1 VTTSARPRVAG
12 ENNRSRRD
20 RARLRLVVT
29 IGVPAVVAIVCLVA
43 AVLTSARRADEAS
56 LDRERQLIQQAIA
69 DRGTRILR
77 EVESVAATSDAKQ
90 AIRRDDDPQWVE
102 RRIGKWLED
111 FFDHDVV
118 LVVDGSDRLQYT
130 RFRASGDAG
139 ATELA
144 KELAASFGFL
154 RGRRLPSD
162 SLRLIAAPDAVKP
175 GRSAVL
181 IQHLPNGPAI
191 VAAVAVGSD
200 SDLASGNPSAPIVA
214 SVKYI
219 DDDMLREIGNRLQL
233 PGLHAIGD
241 AAPALDKEAAT
252 IADAK
257 GQTIARFAWQPVRPS
272 GQIAGYV
279 LPFIALA
286 IAGLAVLLGL
296 MVRHMRRSERAIAAG
311 ETQLRHLALHDPVCG
326 LPNRIYFGERLETV
340 IDEVRH
346 GGPSAAV
353 FYIDLDHFKDVN
365 DTLGHHIGD
374 ELILKV
380 TQRLSRVMRGDDLVA
395 RLGGDEFA
403 IITSCTSDS
412 YTLQAT
418 AGRIIAAI
426 CAPYAIK
433 GHNIIIGASIGIAV
447 IDRRA
452 GDAGDILRY
461 ADMALYRAKNEGRN
475 RACIYDA
482 AMDADLSQRKLLE
495 GDLLEA
501 IENEGLKAAYQPIV
515 NASGETMIAVEALA
529 RWTHPRAGIISPAE
543 FIPVAEHSGLIIQ
556 LGEWMLRRACLD
568 GGNWPGLTV
577 AVNVS
582 PLQFRRSDFVD
593 VVERILKETDFDANR
608 LELELTE
615 STLLGNLETAEQSM
629 LRLKAIGVRFALD
642 DFGTGYSS
650 LLYLRRFPFDK
661 LKIDSSFVR
670 SIETASDAAAIV
682 HAIVSLGR
690 GLGMKVTAE
699 GVENAEQHL
708 FLRAAGVHSMQGYRF
723 GRPAQPPTST
733 RDWLLPTTTVLAG
746 PTRKSRSRV
755 EPSLAL
761 PRCLRSPRAR
771 GEMVCRSAARNQGGA
786 DGSAE
791 NRIGDRSRQWR
802 RQGRGAGAGAGRP
815 CGRARRTARGSA

>member
-1 VTTSARPRVAG
+1 VTTSARPRIAG
-12 ENNRSRRD
+12 ENNRPRRD

-77 EVESVAATSDAKQ
+77 EVESVAATADATQ
-90 AIRRDDDPQWVE
+90 AVRHDDNPQWVE
-102 RRIGKWLED
+102 RHIGKWLED

-154 RGRRLPSD
+154 RGRRLPSGI
-162 SLRLIAAPDAVKP
+162 LRLIAAPDAVKP

-241 AAPALDKEAAT
+241 AAPVLDKEAAT
-252 IADAK
+252 IVDAK
-257 GQTIARFAWQPVRPS
+257 GRTIARFAWQPVRPS
-272 GQIAGYV
+272 GQIVGYV

-286 IAGLAVLLGL
+286 IAGLAVLVGL
-296 MVRHMRRSERAIAAG
+296 MVRHMRRTEHAIAAG
-311 ETQLRHLALHDPVCG
+311 ETQLRYLALHDPVCG

-403 IITSCTSDS
+403 IITSCASDS
-412 YTLQAT
+412 HTLQAT

-501 IENEGLKAAYQPIV
+501 IKNEGLNAAYQPIV

-529 RWTHPRAGIISPAE
+529 RWTHPRAGIIPPAE

-568 GGNWPGLTV
+568 GRNWPGLTV

-593 VVERILKETDFDANR
+593 VVERILKETDFDANC

-723 GRPAQPPTST
+723 GRPGPAANIDA
-733 RDWLLPTTTVLAG
+733 RLAS
-746 PTRKSRSRV
+746 PDDYRV
-755 EPSLAL
+755 
-761 PRCLRSPRAR
+761 
-771 GEMVCRSAARNQGGA
+771 
-786 DGSAE
+786 
-791 NRIGDRSRQWR
+791 
-802 RQGRGAGAGAGRP
+802 GRP
-815 CGRARRTARGSA
+815 DQEVALAS